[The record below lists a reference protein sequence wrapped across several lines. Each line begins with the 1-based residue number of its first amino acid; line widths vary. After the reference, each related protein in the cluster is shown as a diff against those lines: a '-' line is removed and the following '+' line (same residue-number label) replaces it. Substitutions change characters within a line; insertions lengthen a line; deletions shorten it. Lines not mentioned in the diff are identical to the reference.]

1 MRLLRVCSVA
11 VLLGAV
17 SFTQNFSQL
26 PVAPVPS
33 DPLELVTG
41 GIVVPAT
48 PDERL
53 AAQQI
58 IVRARDQYKLHAGGP
73 FDLKHVQ
80 RHRPVLL

>member
-1 MRLLRVCSVA
+1 MRLLRVCSGV
-11 VLLGAV
+11 VLLGVV
-17 SFTQNFSQL
+17 SFAQNFSQL
-26 PVAPVPS
+26 PVALVPS

-58 IVRARDQYKLHAGGP
+58 IVRARG
-73 FDLKHVQ
+73 
-80 RHRPVLL
+80 